1 MTSVR
6 KTFKASDRSAEESTI
21 NELEQC
27 MVTVKNWMDELRLKI
42 NPSKTEFIY
51 FGFSRQLEK
60 CTITQINIAGDLIIR
75 CDLIRY
81 LGVWMDAAMTFKQHI
96 AKKCQAATLNLKRI
110 RSIRHLITTDIAAS
124 LCLCLC
130 ISHMDY
136 CNSVLYGLP
145 KSSLDKLQ
153 RIQNMCACLVLR
165 KNMHESATQCLK
177 ELHWLPIKHRI

>member
-1 MTSVR
+1 
-6 KTFKASDRSAEESTI
+6 
-21 NELEQC
+21 

-75 CDLIRY
+75 CELIRY

-145 KSSLDKLQ
+145 KSSLDKFQ

-165 KNMHESATQCLK
+165 KNMRESATQCLQ
-177 ELHWLPIKHRI
+177 ELHWLPIKQRIEFKMLTLI